1 MCFVNSP
8 SPSDSLADRLAQLT
22 LELCCIDSVTGDEE
36 ALCADLEV
44 RLASLGGLEVTRVGR
59 SLAVRGPW
67 RDRPKIAFFGHTDT
81 VPPHPGDPAPSLLR
95 DQVQGLGSSDMKGG
109 LAVMLALAEDLDL
122 DALGHDLAWVFYDAE
137 EGPFDGSGLGPLLE
151 AVDWLK
157 EVDLAFC
164 LEPSDNVVQVGCVGT
179 LHARVTFHGRSAHSA
194 RPWQGENAV
203 HKAGSLLQ
211 DLAALAPH
219 DVDCGG
225 HIFKEVMSITQAMGG
240 RARNVVPESFELNLN
255 YRFAPNR
262 TLAEACAQVESLVA
276 GRAEVVFVDQSP
288 AGRVVTDSPHFQDF
302 VAQTGVSVTSKQAW
316 TDVARLAQVG
326 VDAVN
331 FGPGNSAQA
340 HQAGETADIGLL
352 ADSYN
357 LFRRFLSPEG

>member
-1 MCFVNSP
+1 MLSP
-8 SPSDSLADRLAQLT
+8 SLSDSLADRLANLT
-22 LELCCIDSVTGDEE
+22 LDLCRIDSVTGDEE
-36 ALCADLEV
+36 AICVDLES
-44 RLASLGGLEVTRVGR
+44 RLASIGGLEVTRVGR

-67 RDRPKIAFFGHTDT
+67 IGRPKIAFVGHTDT
-81 VPPHPGDPAPSLLR
+81 VPPHPGDPVPSLLGG
-95 DQVQGLGSSDMKGG
+95 QVLGLGSSAMKGG
-109 LAVMLALAEDLDL
+109 VAVMLALAEDLDL
-122 DALGHDLAWVFYDAE
+122 KALDYDLAWVFYDAE

-157 EVDLAFC
+157 DVDLAFC

-194 RPWQGENAV
+194 RPWQGDNAV
-203 HKAGSLLQ
+203 HKAGSLLL
-211 DLAALAPH
+211 DLSRLAPRE
-219 DVDCGG
+219 VDCGG
-225 HIFKEVMSITQAMGG
+225 HIFKEVMSITLAEGG
-240 RARNVVPESFELNLN
+240 RARNVVPESFDLNLN

-262 TLAEACAQVESLVA
+262 TLEEACAQVESLVA

-288 AGRVVTDSPHFQDF
+288 AGRVVTDNLHFQEF
-302 VAQTGVSVTSKQAW
+302 VAQTGVAVTSKQAW

-340 HQAGETADIGLL
+340 HQAGETADVGLL
-352 ADSYN
+352 AESYQ
-357 LFRRFLSPEG
+357 LFRRFLSPER

>member
-1 MCFVNSP
+1 
-8 SPSDSLADRLAQLT
+8 
-22 LELCCIDSVTGDEE
+22 
-36 ALCADLEV
+36 
-44 RLASLGGLEVTRVGR
+44 
-59 SLAVRGPW
+59 
-67 RDRPKIAFFGHTDT
+67 
-81 VPPHPGDPAPSLLR
+81 
-95 DQVQGLGSSDMKGG
+95 MKGG
-109 LAVMLALAEDLDL
+109 LAVMLALIEDLDL
-122 DALGHDLAWVFYDAE
+122 DTLRHDLAWVFYDAE

-211 DLAALAPH
+211 DLAALAPR

-225 HIFKEVMSITQAMGG
+225 HIFKEVMSITQAKGG
-240 RARNVVPESFELNLN
+240 RARNVVPESFEMNLN

-276 GRAEVVFVDQSP
+276 GRADVVIVDQSP
-288 AGRVVTDSPHFQDF
+288 AGRVVTDNPHFQEF

-331 FGPGNSAQA
+331 FGPGNSPQA

-352 ADSYN
+352 ADSYH